1 MNPAYTS
8 TVQLLLAIA
17 PLVFESPLF
26 AMKGGTALN
35 LFVQDL
41 PRLSVDID
49 VVFTSHE
56 LPRDDALAAIA
67 DELAAAKARIE
78 KRGFEA
84 RVHRTKSGDEAK
96 LFVTDGSNEVKVE
109 VNFVFRGTVLPVVRT
124 SLTAAAQ
131 ALFTANIELPML
143 DTAELYGS
151 KLVAALDRQHP
162 RDLFDV
168 KCMVDRFGL
177 PASFVDCFVV
187 YLAGHNRPVHEV
199 LFATPQPLTEVFVSE
214 FEGMTIMPVTIDSLV
229 ATRTWLFDR
238 LPRALTEDHRNF
250 LLSLVEAKPNWELMP
265 FAHLKDLPAI
275 RWKLANLENLAKR
288 NSARFAQQH
297 AALAAGFA
305 LLDTRKESSAD

>member
-1 MNPAYTS
+1 MNPAYTA
-8 TVQLLLAIA
+8 TVQLLLAVA
-17 PLVFESPLF
+17 PLVFESRFF

-56 LPRDDALAAIA
+56 MPRDDALAAIA
-67 DELAAAKARIE
+67 GELAAAKARIE
-78 KRGFEA
+78 KRGFAA
-84 RVHRTKSGDEAK
+84 RLHRTKSGDEAK
-96 LFVTDGSNEVKVE
+96 LFVTDGPNEVKVE
-109 VNFVFRGTVLPVVRT
+109 VNHVFRGTALPVVRT
-124 SLTAAAQ
+124 SLTPVAQ
-131 ALFTANIELPML
+131 EMFAANIELPVL

-214 FEGMTIMPVTIDSLV
+214 FEGMTNVPVTLGSLE
-229 ATRTWLFDR
+229 ATRTWLFDGV
-238 LPRALTEDHRNF
+238 PGALTANHRAF
-250 LLSLVEAKPNWELMP
+250 LLSLVEGRPKWELMP
-265 FAHLKDLPAI
+265 FVHLKDLPAI
-275 RWKLANLENLAKR
+275 RWKLANLDNLGKKHP
-288 NSARFAQQH
+288 ARFAQQH
-297 AALAAGFA
+297 AALAAGFVR
-305 LLDTRKESSAD
+305 LDS